1 MKKITSITILLLCL
15 TWFITGCDNEP
26 KYNPDTTISM
36 ALSSEPSSLDPAM
49 TYGLSEST
57 VELAIFEGLTRL
69 DEHNIPQPA
78 LAERWEITPDGL
90 TYTFHLRQNIKWT
103 DGTPITAHDFVYS
116 WCRALNPD
124 TGCGNSYMLFNI
136 LNAEEYNSGEA
147 TEAEVGLKALDDQTL
162 QVTLKEPAAY
172 FLNLTAFHAFYPVPK
187 HIVDNAPDTWA
198 SNSNTIVGCGPFKII
213 KWAHASEIIL
223 ERNETYW
230 NSEIVKSDHIK
241 MPISESRSTRL
252 TMLESHLTDLIIDP
266 PAADEER
273 LTQKGLYK
281 TTPMLGTS
289 YYVFNVTK
297 PPFDKVE
304 VRKAFAMSIARQDLI
319 DKVIKNGKKPAY
331 TFVPPGITV
340 DNKDFISESGHLIE
354 EDVQQAQKLLKSSG
368 YNGEPITILYN
379 TSEVNKAISEA
390 IQAMWKTNLGV
401 EVELTNQE
409 TKVFY
414 DSREHGQYQV
424 AIANWVADFADPL
437 NFLDV
442 FSDKTNDA
450 QYHNPAYN
458 QLMALAHKEINPH
471 KRLEYLHQAEKM
483 LFDDCVIIPLYYTNQ
498 VLVVNPAFKDYI
510 CSPMGTI
517 DLIKAYKEKQ

>member
-1 MKKITSITILLLCL
+1 MKKITSITILLFCL
-15 TWFITGCDNEP
+15 IWLITGCGNEQ

-78 LAERWEITPDGL
+78 LAEHWEISPDGL
-90 TYTFHLRQNIKWT
+90 TYTFYLRHNIQWT

-116 WCRALNPD
+116 WNRILNPD

-172 FLNLTAFHAFYPVPK
+172 FLNLTAFHVFYPVPK

-198 SNSNTIVGCGPFKII
+198 SNSNTIIGCGPFKII

-266 PAADEER
+266 PAADEDR
-273 LTQKGLYK
+273 LTKMGLYK

-297 PPFDKVE
+297 PPFDKVD
-304 VRKAFAMSIARQDLI
+304 VRKAFAMS
-319 DKVIKNGKKPAY
+319 
-331 TFVPPGITV
+331 
-340 DNKDFISESGHLIE
+340 
-354 EDVQQAQKLLKSSG
+354 
-368 YNGEPITILYN
+368 
-379 TSEVNKAISEA
+379 
-390 IQAMWKTNLGV
+390 
-401 EVELTNQE
+401 
-409 TKVFY
+409 
-414 DSREHGQYQV
+414 
-424 AIANWVADFADPL
+424 
-437 NFLDV
+437 
-442 FSDKTNDA
+442 
-450 QYHNPAYN
+450 
-458 QLMALAHKEINPH
+458 
-471 KRLEYLHQAEKM
+471 
-483 LFDDCVIIPLYYTNQ
+483 
-498 VLVVNPAFKDYI
+498 
-510 CSPMGTI
+510 
-517 DLIKAYKEKQ
+517 